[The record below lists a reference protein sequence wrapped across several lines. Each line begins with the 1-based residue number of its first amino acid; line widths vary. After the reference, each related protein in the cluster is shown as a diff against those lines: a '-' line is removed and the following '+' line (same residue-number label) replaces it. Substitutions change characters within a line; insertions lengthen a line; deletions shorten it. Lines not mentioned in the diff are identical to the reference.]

1 MKKQTIPLA
10 NEAHRYSVLK
20 FFEAV
25 SLDKPLRVTVEE
37 NRPRR
42 TLSQNALMWKWLN
55 EAADKLAEYSGH
67 APDEI
72 HEFLK
77 AKFLPPTIV
86 EVNGEIREYRT
97 TTKLNTREMH
107 DYMERVYQFLAGECG
122 IYLTLPEEAF
132 A

>member
-10 NEAHRYSVLK
+10 NEAHRRNVLS
-20 FFEAV
+20 FI
-25 SLDKPLRVTVEE
+25 STLPLDKALRVTVEE
-37 NRPRR
+37 DRRPRS
-42 TLSQNALMWKWLN
+42 LSQNALMWKWLN
-55 EAADKLAEYSGH
+55 EAAEKLADHSGH
-67 APDEI
+67 TSDEI

-77 AKFLPPTIV
+77 AKFLPPTVV

-107 DYMERVYQFLAGECG
+107 DYMERVYQFLAGECR